1 MTELHAPRTGSP
13 LPRDFYAS
21 DGLTLA
27 RDLLGKILV
36 RREGERAAACVIT
49 ETEAYMGVV
58 DRASH
63 AWGGRRTERTETM
76 YRAGGVSYVYLI
88 YGLYSCMNITAS
100 REGNAEAVLIRAGL
114 PAFGEEVLL
123 SNLRR
128 TSRARK
134 AAFPDSPDAWSGKEW
149 AKRLAGPGRFCAAM
163 GITRA
168 DNGRT
173 LYGDPGFYLLD
184 EGIRP
189 ETVLTGPRIGID
201 YAGEDREK
209 PWRFVWDAEADG
221 RVL

>member
-63 AWGGRRTERTETM
+63 AYGGRRTERTETM

-114 PAFGEEVLL
+114 PAFGEDLLL

-209 PWRFVWDAEADG
+209 PWRFVWNAEADG
-221 RVL
+221 RVP

>member
-1 MTELHAPRTGSP
+1 MTDRHAPRTGSP

-36 RREGERAAACVIT
+36 RHEGERTAACVIT

-63 AWGGRRTERTETM
+63 AYGGRRTARTETM

-88 YGLYSCMNITAS
+88 YGLYSCMNITAG

-114 PAFGEEVLL
+114 PAFGEEALL
-123 SNLRR
+123 SNLRL

-134 AAFPDSPDAWSGKEW
+134 AVFPDSPVGWNGKEW
-149 AKRLAGPGRFCAAM
+149 ARRLSGPGRLCAAM

-168 DNGRT
+168 DNGRE
-173 LYGDPGFYLLD
+173 LYEDPGFYLLD
-184 EGIRP
+184 GGIRP

-201 YAGEDREK
+201 YAGEDRDK
-209 PWRFVWDAEADG
+209 PWRFVWKAETDG
-221 RVL
+221 WGR

>member
-1 MTELHAPRTGSP
+1 MTERHAPRTGSP

-36 RREGERAAACVIT
+36 RREGEKTAACVIT
-49 ETEAYMGVV
+49 ETEAYMGIV

-88 YGLYSCMNITAS
+88 YGLYSCMNITAG

-123 SNLRR
+123 ANLRR

-134 AAFPDSPDAWSGKEW
+134 AVFPDSPDAWSGKEW

-173 LYGDPGFYLLD
+173 LYEDSGFFLLD

-189 ETVLTGPRIGID
+189 VTILTGPRIGID

-221 RVL
+221 RVR